1 MECQKN
7 WTTWDKITLDVGD
20 LTCGEFVRYFENTYP
35 GITFDFI
42 TNPNAGEKQN
52 PALFD
57 SNQAKIGQAAVETGE
72 EFPPAIY
79 GRIPTLRMA
88 LQMVDRLAEGSANKV
103 RFAKQVESARAYVKA
118 GQDLANRNVYEL
130 FCELYGE
137 PLPSHDGTM
146 KNYLVLEITDAKD
159 DEFEEVVFP
168 VIKYVFRH

>member
-1 MECQKN
+1 VNKSLFFFFQN

-88 LQMVDRLAEGSANKV
+88 LQMVDRLAEVSFSFVVSSVPQK
-103 RFAKQVESARAYVKA
+103 RFFL
-118 GQDLANRNVYEL
+118 GL
-130 FCELYGE
+130 CE
-137 PLPSHDGTM
+137 
-146 KNYLVLEITDAKD
+146 
-159 DEFEEVVFP
+159 
-168 VIKYVFRH
+168 